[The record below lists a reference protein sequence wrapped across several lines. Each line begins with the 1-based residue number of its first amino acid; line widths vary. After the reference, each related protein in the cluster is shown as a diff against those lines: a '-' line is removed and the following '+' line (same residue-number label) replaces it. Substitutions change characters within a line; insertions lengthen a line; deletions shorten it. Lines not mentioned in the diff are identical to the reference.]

1 MKSAGLKGHFAML
14 GANIMWG
21 LMSPVSK
28 AVLTESVL
36 TPLIMNDFRIIGA
49 TILFWIASLFTKRE
63 RVASSDLARLF
74 FASLFGILFNQGA
87 FLFGIGLTSPVDASI
102 VATSTPIITMIIA
115 AFYLK
120 EPVTGKKVFGIF
132 LGASGALLLIVSGQ
146 QAPGGHGSNIWGD
159 LLCLLA
165 QVSFSLYIVVYKGLI
180 SRYSPVTLMKWMFT
194 YASIC
199 VIPFSYNEFI
209 RVSWNTVTPAV
220 FTGVAYVVFCGTF
233 LSYLFVP
240 VGQRLLRPTVAT
252 MYNYVQPIVA
262 SIVAIVWG
270 LDTFNI
276 FKVVSVLLVFSGVLM
291 VTRSRSRAQMEAEVA
306 KEKRA
311 GTEKPV

>member
-1 MKSAGLKGHFAML
+1 MKSTGLKGHFAML

-28 AVLTESVL
+28 MVLTGGIL

-49 TILFWIASLFTKRE
+49 TILFWTASFFTKRE
-63 RVASSDLARLF
+63 RVAPPDLMRLF

-115 AFYLK
+115 ALYLK

-132 LGASGALLLIVSGQ
+132 LGASGALLLVVSGQ
-146 QAPGGHGSNIWGD
+146 QAPNGHGSNVWGD

-165 QVSFSLYIVVYKGLI
+165 QVSFSLYIVLYKGLI

-199 VIPFSYNEFI
+199 VIPFSYNVFI
-209 RVSWNTVTPAV
+209 RVDWTAVTPAV
-220 FTGVAYVVFCGTF
+220 FSGVAYVVCCGTF
-233 LSYLFVP
+233 LSYLLVP

-270 LDTFNI
+270 MDTFNI
-276 FKVVSVLLVFSGVLM
+276 FKVAAVLLVFAGVLM
-291 VTRSRSRAQMEAEVA
+291 VTRSRSRAQMEAEAA
-306 KEKRA
+306 KEK
-311 GTEKPV
+311 GIGVEKTI